1 MMTHIVIFYTFVFT
15 KIFYM
20 KRNFN
25 FRALAGAFAVL
36 ILASCNNDN
45 VEDSV
50 LPEAQSENLKLD
62 QPNELE
68 KVCYYVDQYWS
79 SAAVLKTTLK
89 TTADTNFMNAQMT
102 KIASLWGRTNPTL
115 RFVDDPSN
123 PNSTYNAISYS
134 TGKIY
139 YGYAIYDDAKAKGG
153 DIVNAM
159 ILAHEYGHQLQYI
172 FGLPSVSESTARP
185 NELEA
190 DGFAG
195 YYLRRPNGYNQ
206 TSFAQIA
213 AAYEFAQSIG
223 DYQTTSAGH
232 HGTPPQRRSAVRLGF
247 LLGQYDL
254 TASAF
259 DYNFFYY
266 YQGVLNGTYKMAK
279 NTQYPE
285 LDAYMSQYMDEL
297 KKIQS
302 GEISAEEFKELK

>member
-1 MMTHIVIFYTFVFT
+1 
-15 KIFYM
+15 M
-20 KRNFN
+20 KRNIHFPILLGAIA
-25 FRALAGAFAVL
+25 ALSLSA
-36 ILASCNNDN
+36 CNDDTMETP
-45 VEDSV
+45 VQ
-50 LPEAQSENLKLD
+50 PAQQAESLTID
-62 QPNELE
+62 QPNALE

-79 SAAVLKTTLK
+79 SSSVLLTSLQNST
-89 TTADTNFMNAQMT
+89 DTNFMNSQMT
-102 KIASLWGRTNPTL
+102 KISGMWGRSNPTL
-115 RFVDDPSN
+115 RFVNDPSN
-123 PNSTYNAISYS
+123 YNSTYNAISYS

-139 YGYAIYDDAKAKGG
+139 YGYAIYYDAKSKGG

-172 FGLPSVSESTARP
+172 FGLPSVTESTARP

-223 DYQTTSAGH
+223 DYQTNSAGH

-279 NTQYPE
+279 NSQYPE
-285 LDAYMSQYMDEL
+285 LDAYMKPYLDEI
-297 KKIQS
+297 KKLQT
-302 GEISAEEFKELK
+302 GEISAEEFKNLK

>member
-1 MMTHIVIFYTFVFT
+1 
-15 KIFYM
+15 M
-20 KRNFN
+20 KFNFN
-25 FRALAGAFAVL
+25 SCLFAGALAAFSL
-36 ILASCNNDN
+36 TGCRDDKM
-45 VEDSV
+45 EESV
-50 LPEAQSENLKLD
+50 LPEIQAESSKIE
-62 QPNELE
+62 QPGELE

-79 SAAVLKTTLK
+79 SSSVLKTALQNST
-89 TTADTNFMNAQMT
+89 DTNFMNAQMT
-102 KIASLWGRTNPTL
+102 KIAGLWGRSNPTL

-123 PNSTYNAISYS
+123 FNSTYNAISYS

-139 YGYAIYDDAKAKGG
+139 YGYAIYYDAKNKGG

-195 YYLRRPNGYNQ
+195 YYLRRPNGYNK
-206 TSFAQIA
+206 TNFSEIA

-223 DYQTTSAGH
+223 DYQTSSPGH
-232 HGTPPQRRSAVRLGF
+232 HGTPAQRRSAVRLGF

-254 TASAF
+254 NASNF

-266 YQGVLNGTYKMAK
+266 YQGVLNGTYKMGK
-279 NTQYPE
+279 NSQNPE
-285 LDAYMSQYMDEL
+285 IDAYMSQYMDEL
-297 KKIQS
+297 RKIQS
-302 GEISAEEFKELK
+302 GEISAEEFKHLK

>member
-1 MMTHIVIFYTFVFT
+1 MRIIVIFYTFVFT

-25 FRALAGAFAVL
+25 FRVLAGAFAVFT
-36 ILASCNNDN
+36 LAACNNDN
-45 VEDSV
+45 VEDTV
-50 LPEAQSENLKLD
+50 LPEAQVDNLKLD

-79 SAAVLKTTLK
+79 SAAVLKTTLNA
-89 TTADTNFMNAQMT
+89 TTDTKFMNAQMT
-102 KIASLWGRTNPTL
+102 KIASLWGRSNPTL
-115 RFVDDPSN
+115 RFVDDASN

-139 YGYAIYDDAKAKGG
+139 YGYAIYYDAKAKGG

-172 FGLPSVSESTARP
+172 FGLPTVSESTARP

-195 YYLRRPNGYNQ
+195 YYLRRPNGYNKTQ
-206 TSFAQIA
+206 FSEIA

-297 KKIQS
+297 RKIQS

>member
-1 MMTHIVIFYTFVFT
+1 
-15 KIFYM
+15 M
-20 KRNFN
+20 KRKLHFPILLGVIA
-25 FRALAGAFAVL
+25 ALSLSA
-36 ILASCNNDN
+36 CND
-45 VEDSV
+45 DSLETPV
-50 LPEAQSENLKLD
+50 QQEQQTENLKID

-79 SAAVLKTTLK
+79 SSSVLSTSLQNST
-89 TTADTNFMNAQMT
+89 DTNFMNSQMT
-102 KIASLWGRTNPTL
+102 KIASIWGRSNPTL
-115 RFVDDPSN
+115 RFVNDPSN
-123 PNSTYNAISYS
+123 FNSTYNAISYS

-139 YGYAIYDDAKAKGG
+139 YGYAIYYDAKSKGG

-254 TASAF
+254 SASAF

-279 NTQYPE
+279 NSQYPE
-285 LDAYMSQYMDEL
+285 LDNYMKQYLEEL
-297 KKIQS
+297 KQIQN
-302 GEISAEEFKELK
+302 GEISAEEFKNLK

>member
-1 MMTHIVIFYTFVFT
+1 
-15 KIFYM
+15 M
-20 KRNFN
+20 KRNFH
-25 FRALAGAFAVL
+25 FPIVLGAIAVFSL
-36 ILASCNNDN
+36 SACNDDTMETP
-45 VEDSV
+45 VQQE
-50 LPEAQSENLKLD
+50 QQTENLKID

-79 SAAVLKTTLK
+79 SSSVLLTSLQNST
-89 TTADTNFMNAQMT
+89 DTNFMNSQMT
-102 KIASLWGRTNPTL
+102 KIASMWGRSNPTL
-115 RFVDDPSN
+115 RFVNDPSN
-123 PNSTYNAISYS
+123 FNSTYNAISYS

-139 YGYAIYDDAKAKGG
+139 YGYAIYYDAKSKGG

-232 HGTPPQRRSAVRLGF
+232 HGTPAQRRSAVRLGF

-254 TASAF
+254 SASAF

-279 NTQYPE
+279 NSQYPE
-285 LDAYMSQYMDEL
+285 LDNYMKQYLEEL
-297 KKIQS
+297 KQIQN
-302 GEISAEEFKELK
+302 GEISAEEFKNLK

>member
-1 MMTHIVIFYTFVFT
+1 
-15 KIFYM
+15 M
-20 KRNFN
+20 KTNFN
-25 FRALAGAFAVL
+25 FRLLAGALAVL
-36 ILASCNNDN
+36 SLSACNDDN
-45 VEDSV
+45 LETPVQ
-50 LPEAQSENLKLD
+50 PEQQTENLKID

-68 KVCYYVDQYWS
+68 KVCYYVDQNWS
-79 SAAVLKTTLK
+79 SSSVLATSLQNST
-89 TTADTNFMNAQMT
+89 DTNFMNSQMT
-102 KIASLWGRTNPTL
+102 KIASLWGRSNPTL
-115 RFVDDPSN
+115 RFVNDPSN
-123 PNSTYNAISYS
+123 VNSTYNAISYS

-139 YGYAIYDDAKAKGG
+139 YGYAIYYDAKSKGG

-206 TSFAQIA
+206 TTFAQIA

-223 DYQTTSAGH
+223 DYQTTSSGH

-254 TASAF
+254 SASSF

-266 YQGVLNGTYKMAK
+266 YQGVLNGTYKMGK
-279 NTQYPE
+279 NTQNPE

-297 KKIQS
+297 RKIQN
-302 GEISAEEFKELK
+302 GEISAEEFKDLQ

>member
-1 MMTHIVIFYTFVFT
+1 
-15 KIFYM
+15 M
-20 KRNFN
+20 KRNTHFPILLGAIA
-25 FRALAGAFAVL
+25 ALSLSA
-36 ILASCNNDN
+36 CNDDTM
-45 VEDSV
+45 ETP
-50 LPEAQSENLKLD
+50 LPAEQQTENLKID
-62 QPNELE
+62 QPNALE

-79 SAAVLKTTLK
+79 SSSVLLTSLQNST
-89 TTADTNFMNAQMT
+89 DTNFMNSQMT
-102 KIASLWGRTNPTL
+102 KIAGMWGRSNPTL
-115 RFVDDPSN
+115 RFVNDPSN
-123 PNSTYNAISYS
+123 YNSTYNAISYS

-139 YGYAIYDDAKAKGG
+139 YGYAIYYDAKSKGG

-172 FGLPSVSESTARP
+172 FGLPSVTESTARP

-223 DYQTTSAGH
+223 DYQTNSAGH

-247 LLGQYDL
+247 LLGQYNL
-254 TASAF
+254 TASDF

-279 NTQYPE
+279 NNKYPE
-285 LDAYMSQYMDEL
+285 LDAYMKQYLDEI
-297 KKIQS
+297 KKLQT
-302 GEISAEEFKELK
+302 GEISAEEFKDLK

>member
-1 MMTHIVIFYTFVFT
+1 
-15 KIFYM
+15 M

-25 FRALAGAFAVL
+25 FRILAGAFAAL
-36 ILASCNNDN
+36 LLSACND
-45 VEDSV
+45 DSMETPV
-50 LPEAQSENLKLD
+50 AAEQQTQSQKID
-62 QPNELE
+62 QPNDLE

-79 SAAVLKTTLK
+79 SSSVLLTSLQNST
-89 TTADTNFMNAQMT
+89 DTNFMNSQMT
-102 KIASLWGRTNPTL
+102 KIASMWGRSNPTL
-115 RFVDDPSN
+115 RFVNDPSN
-123 PNSTYNAISYS
+123 YNSTYNAISYS

-139 YGYAIYDDAKAKGG
+139 YGYAIYYDAKSKGG

-206 TSFAQIA
+206 TSFPQIA

-223 DYQTTSAGH
+223 DYQTNSPGH

-266 YQGVLNGTYKMAK
+266 YQGVLNGTYKTAK
-279 NTQYPE
+279 NAQYPE
-285 LDAYMSQYMDEL
+285 LDAYMQQYLDEI
-297 KKIQS
+297 KKIQT
-302 GEISAEEFKELK
+302 GEISAEEFKNLQ

>member
-1 MMTHIVIFYTFVFT
+1 
-15 KIFYM
+15 M
-20 KRNFN
+20 KRNIHFPILLG
-25 FRALAGAFAVL
+25 ALAALSLSA
-36 ILASCNNDN
+36 CNDDTMETP
-45 VEDSV
+45 VQ
-50 LPEAQSENLKLD
+50 PAQQAESLTID
-62 QPNELE
+62 QPNALE

-79 SAAVLKTTLK
+79 SSSVLLASLQNS
-89 TTADTNFMNAQMT
+89 ADTNFMNSQMT
-102 KIASLWGRTNPTL
+102 KIAGMWGRSNPTL
-115 RFVDDPSN
+115 RFVNDPSN
-123 PNSTYNAISYS
+123 YNSTYNAISYS

-139 YGYAIYDDAKAKGG
+139 YGYAIYYDAKSKGG

-172 FGLPSVSESTARP
+172 FGLPSVTESTARP

-223 DYQTTSAGH
+223 DYQTNSAGH

-279 NTQYPE
+279 NSKYPE
-285 LDAYMSQYMDEL
+285 LDAYMKPYLDEI
-297 KKIQS
+297 KKLQT
-302 GEISAEEFKELK
+302 GEISAEEFKNLK

>member
-1 MMTHIVIFYTFVFT
+1 MN
-15 KIFYM
+15 
-20 KRNFN
+20 RNIHLPILVGAIA
-25 FRALAGAFAVL
+25 ALSLSA
-36 ILASCNNDN
+36 CNDDN
-45 VEDSV
+45 METPVQ
-50 LPEAQSENLKLD
+50 PEQQTENLKID
-62 QPNELE
+62 QPNALE

-79 SAAVLKTTLK
+79 SSSVLLTSLQNST
-89 TTADTNFMNAQMT
+89 DTNFMNSQMT
-102 KIASLWGRTNPTL
+102 KIAGMWGRSNPTL
-115 RFVDDPSN
+115 RFVNDPSN
-123 PNSTYNAISYS
+123 YNSTYNAISYS

-139 YGYAIYDDAKAKGG
+139 YGYAIYYDAKSKGG

-172 FGLPSVSESTARP
+172 FGLPSVTESTARP

-223 DYQTTSAGH
+223 DYQTNSAGH

-247 LLGQYDL
+247 LLGQYSL
-254 TASAF
+254 TAADF

-279 NTQYPE
+279 NSKYPE
-285 LDAYMSQYMDEL
+285 LDAYMKPYLDEI
-297 KKIQS
+297 KKLQT
-302 GEISAEEFKELK
+302 GEISAEEFKNLK

>member
-1 MMTHIVIFYTFVFT
+1 
-15 KIFYM
+15 M
-20 KRNFN
+20 KRKIQFPI
-25 FRALAGAFAVL
+25 LLGAIAVL
-36 ILASCNNDN
+36 SLSACNDDTMETP
-45 VEDSV
+45 VQ
-50 LPEAQSENLKLD
+50 PEQQAENLKPE
-62 QPNELE
+62 QPNALE

-79 SAAVLKTTLK
+79 SSSVLLTSLQNS
-89 TTADTNFMNAQMT
+89 ADTNFMNSQMT
-102 KIASLWGRTNPTL
+102 KIASMCGRSNPTL
-115 RFVDDPSN
+115 RFVNDPSN
-123 PNSTYNAISYS
+123 FNSTYNAISYS

-139 YGYAIYDDAKAKGG
+139 YGYAIYYDAKAKGG

-172 FGLPSVSESTARP
+172 FGLPTVTESTARP

-223 DYQTTSAGH
+223 DYQTTSPGH

-247 LLGQYDL
+247 LLGQYSL
-254 TASAF
+254 SAADF

-279 NTQYPE
+279 NSQYPE
-285 LDAYMSQYMDEL
+285 LDAYMKQYLDEL
-297 KKIQS
+297 KQIQT
-302 GEISAEEFKELK
+302 GEISAEEFKNLK

>member
-1 MMTHIVIFYTFVFT
+1 
-15 KIFYM
+15 M
-20 KRNFN
+20 KRKLHFPILLGAIA
-25 FRALAGAFAVL
+25 ALSLSA
-36 ILASCNNDN
+36 CNDDTMETP
-45 VEDSV
+45 VQQE
-50 LPEAQSENLKLD
+50 QQTENLKID

-79 SAAVLKTTLK
+79 SSAVLTTTLPNS
-89 TTADTNFMNAQMT
+89 TDTNFMNSQMNA
-102 KIASLWGRTNPTL
+102 IAGMWGRTAPTL
-115 RFVDDPSN
+115 RFVNDPSN

-139 YGYAIYDDAKAKGG
+139 YGYAIYADAKNKGG
-153 DIVNAM
+153 NIVNAM

-254 TASAF
+254 SASAF

-279 NTQYPE
+279 NSQYPE
-285 LDAYMSQYMDEL
+285 LDNYMKQYLEEL
-297 KKIQS
+297 KQIQN
-302 GEISAEEFKELK
+302 GEISAEEFKNLK

>member
-1 MMTHIVIFYTFVFT
+1 
-15 KIFYM
+15 M
-20 KRNFN
+20 KRNIYFPLLVGAIA
-25 FRALAGAFAVL
+25 ALSLSA
-36 ILASCNNDN
+36 CNNDSMQTP
-45 VEDSV
+45 VQTEQQ
-50 LPEAQSENLKLD
+50 PENLKIE
-62 QPNELE
+62 QPNALE
-68 KVCYYVDQYWS
+68 KVCYYVDQYWNS
-79 SAAVLKTTLK
+79 TAVLATSLPNST
-89 TTADTNFMNAQMT
+89 DTNFMNSQMT
-102 KIASLWGRTNPTL
+102 KIASLWGRSNPTL
-115 RFVDDPSN
+115 RFVNDPSS

-139 YGYAIYDDAKAKGG
+139 YGYAIYADAKNKGG

-206 TSFAQIA
+206 TTFAQIA

-254 TASAF
+254 TASSF

-266 YQGVLNGTYKMAK
+266 YQGVLNGTYKMGK
-279 NTQYPE
+279 NSQYPE
-285 LDAYMSQYMDEL
+285 IDAYMTQYMDEL
-297 KKIQS
+297 RKIQN
-302 GEISAEEFKELK
+302 GEISAEEFKNLK

>member
-1 MMTHIVIFYTFVFT
+1 
-15 KIFYM
+15 M
-20 KRNFN
+20 KRNFS
-25 FRALAGAFAVL
+25 FPILLGAIAALSLSA
-36 ILASCNNDN
+36 CNDDTMETP
-45 VEDSV
+45 VQ
-50 LPEAQSENLKLD
+50 PEQQTENLKID
-62 QPNELE
+62 QPNALE

-79 SAAVLKTTLK
+79 SSSVLLTSLQNST
-89 TTADTNFMNAQMT
+89 DTNFMNSQMT
-102 KIASLWGRTNPTL
+102 KIAGMWGRSNPTL
-115 RFVDDPSN
+115 RFVNDPSN
-123 PNSTYNAISYS
+123 YSSTYNAISYS

-139 YGYAIYDDAKAKGG
+139 YGYAIYYDAKSKGG

-172 FGLPSVSESTARP
+172 FGLPSVTESTARP

-206 TSFAQIA
+206 TSFTQIA

-223 DYQTTSAGH
+223 DYQTNSAGH

-279 NTQYPE
+279 NSKYPE
-285 LDAYMSQYMDEL
+285 LDAYMKPYLDEI
-297 KKIQS
+297 KKLQT
-302 GEISAEEFKELK
+302 GEISAEEFKNLK

>member
-1 MMTHIVIFYTFVFT
+1 
-15 KIFYM
+15 M
-20 KRNFN
+20 KRNFS
-25 FRALAGAFAVL
+25 FPILLGAIAALSLSA
-36 ILASCNNDN
+36 CNDDTMDTP
-45 VEDSV
+45 VQ
-50 LPEAQSENLKLD
+50 PEQQTENLKID
-62 QPNELE
+62 QPNALE

-79 SAAVLKTTLK
+79 SSSVLLTSLQNST
-89 TTADTNFMNAQMT
+89 DTNFMNSQMT
-102 KIASLWGRTNPTL
+102 KIASMWGRSNPTL
-115 RFVDDPSN
+115 RFVNDPSN
-123 PNSTYNAISYS
+123 YNSTYNAISYS

-139 YGYAIYDDAKAKGG
+139 YGYAIYYDAKSKGG

-172 FGLPSVSESTARP
+172 FGLPSVTESTARP

-206 TSFAQIA
+206 TSFTQIA

-223 DYQTTSAGH
+223 DYQTNSAGH

-279 NTQYPE
+279 NSKYPE
-285 LDAYMSQYMDEL
+285 LDAYMKPYLDEI
-297 KKIQS
+297 KKLQT
-302 GEISAEEFKELK
+302 GEISAEEFKNLQ

>member
-1 MMTHIVIFYTFVFT
+1 
-15 KIFYM
+15 M
-20 KRNFN
+20 KRKIQFPILLGVIA
-25 FRALAGAFAVL
+25 ALSLSA
-36 ILASCNNDN
+36 CNDDTMETP
-45 VEDSV
+45 VQ
-50 LPEAQSENLKLD
+50 PEQQAENLKPE
-62 QPNELE
+62 QPNALE

-79 SAAVLKTTLK
+79 SSSVLLTSLQNS
-89 TTADTNFMNAQMT
+89 ADTNFMNSQMT
-102 KIASLWGRTNPTL
+102 KIASMWGRSNPTL
-115 RFVDDPSN
+115 RFVNDPSN
-123 PNSTYNAISYS
+123 FNSTYNAISYS

-139 YGYAIYDDAKAKGG
+139 YGYAIYYDAKAKGG

-172 FGLPSVSESTARP
+172 FGLPTVTESTARP

-223 DYQTTSAGH
+223 DYQTTSPGH

-247 LLGQYDL
+247 LLGQYSL
-254 TASAF
+254 SAADF

-279 NTQYPE
+279 NSQYPE
-285 LDAYMSQYMDEL
+285 LDAYMKQYLDEL
-297 KKIQS
+297 KQIQT
-302 GEISAEEFKELK
+302 GEISAEEFKNLK

>member
-1 MMTHIVIFYTFVFT
+1 
-15 KIFYM
+15 M
-20 KRNFN
+20 KRNIHFPILLGAIA
-25 FRALAGAFAVL
+25 ALSLSA
-36 ILASCNNDN
+36 CNDDAMETP
-45 VEDSV
+45 VQPAPQTES
-50 LPEAQSENLKLD
+50 LTID
-62 QPNELE
+62 QPNALE

-79 SAAVLKTTLK
+79 SSSVLLTSLQNST
-89 TTADTNFMNAQMT
+89 DTSFMNSQMT
-102 KIASLWGRTNPTL
+102 KISGMWGRSNPTL
-115 RFVDDPSN
+115 RFVNDPSN
-123 PNSTYNAISYS
+123 YNSTYNAISYS

-139 YGYAIYDDAKAKGG
+139 YGYAIYYDAKSKGG

-172 FGLPSVSESTARP
+172 FGLPSVTESTARP

-223 DYQTTSAGH
+223 DYQTNSAGH

-279 NTQYPE
+279 NSQYPE
-285 LDAYMSQYMDEL
+285 LDAYMKPYLDEI
-297 KKIQS
+297 KKLQT
-302 GEISAEEFKELK
+302 GEISAEEFKNLK

>member
-1 MMTHIVIFYTFVFT
+1 
-15 KIFYM
+15 M

-25 FRALAGAFAVL
+25 FRIIAGSIAALFLSA
-36 ILASCNNDN
+36 CNDESLETP
-45 VEDSV
+45 VQLEQQTES
-50 LPEAQSENLKLD
+50 LKID
-62 QPNELE
+62 QPNDLE

-79 SAAVLKTTLK
+79 SSSVLLTSLQNST
-89 TTADTNFMNAQMT
+89 DTNFMNSQMT
-102 KIASLWGRTNPTL
+102 KIASMWGRSNPTL
-115 RFVDDPSN
+115 RFVNDPSN
-123 PNSTYNAISYS
+123 YNSTYNAISYS

-139 YGYAIYDDAKAKGG
+139 YGYAIYYDAKSKGG

-223 DYQTTSAGH
+223 DYQTTSPGH

-266 YQGVLNGTYKMAK
+266 YQGVLNGTYKTAK
-279 NTQYPE
+279 NSQYPE
-285 LDAYMSQYMDEL
+285 LDAYMSQYLDEL
-297 KKIQS
+297 KKIQT
-302 GEISAEEFKELK
+302 GEISAEEFKNLK

>member
-1 MMTHIVIFYTFVFT
+1 MKKKLHFPILLGAIAALSLSACNDDTMETPVQQEQQAESL
-15 KIFYM
+15 KI
-20 KRNFN
+20 
-25 FRALAGAFAVL
+25 
-36 ILASCNNDN
+36 
-45 VEDSV
+45 
-50 LPEAQSENLKLD
+50 D

-79 SAAVLKTTLK
+79 SSAVLTTTLPNS
-89 TTADTNFMNAQMT
+89 TDTNFMNSQMT
-102 KIASLWGRTNPTL
+102 TIAGMWGRTAPTL
-115 RFVDDPSN
+115 RFVNDPSN

-139 YGYAIYDDAKAKGG
+139 YGYAIYADAKNKGG
-153 DIVNAM
+153 NIVNAM

-254 TASAF
+254 SASAF

-279 NTQYPE
+279 NSQYPE
-285 LDAYMSQYMDEL
+285 LDNYMKQYLEEL
-297 KKIQS
+297 KQIQN
-302 GEISAEEFKELK
+302 GEISAEEFKNLK

>member
-1 MMTHIVIFYTFVFT
+1 
-15 KIFYM
+15 M
-20 KRNFN
+20 KKNFN
-25 FRALAGAFAVL
+25 FCCLAGAMAVFSL
-36 ILASCNNDN
+36 TACNDN
-45 VEDSV
+45 STED
-50 LPEAQSENLKLD
+50 NLLQQPQAESAKIE

-68 KVCYYVDQYWS
+68 KACYYVDQNWNS
-79 SAAVLKTTLK
+79 SAVLKTSMK
-89 TTADTNFMNAQMT
+89 TSTDTNFMNGQMT
-102 KIASLWGRTNPTL
+102 KIASLWGRSNPTL

-139 YGYAIYDDAKAKGG
+139 YGYAIYYDAKNKGG

-195 YYLRRPNGYNQ
+195 YYLRRPEGYNKTQ
-206 TSFAQIA
+206 FSEIA

-223 DYQTTSAGH
+223 DYSTTSPGH

-247 LLGQYDL
+247 LLGQYNL
-254 TASAF
+254 SASDF

-266 YQGVLNGTYKMAK
+266 YQGVLNGTYKMGK
-279 NTQYPE
+279 NSRNPE
-285 LDAYMSQYMDEL
+285 LDAYMMQYIDEL
-297 KKIQS
+297 RKIQS
-302 GEISAEEFKELK
+302 GEISAEEFKQLK

>member
-1 MMTHIVIFYTFVFT
+1 
-15 KIFYM
+15 M
-20 KRNFN
+20 KRNFY
-25 FRALAGAFAVL
+25 LPILLGAAAIFSLSA
-36 ILASCNNDN
+36 CNNDTM
-45 VEDSV
+45 ETSV
-50 LPEAQSENLKLD
+50 QPEQQTESLTIE
-62 QPNELE
+62 QPNTLE

-79 SAAVLKTTLK
+79 STAVLTTSLPNS
-89 TTADTNFMNAQMT
+89 ADTSFMNSQMT
-102 KIASLWGRTNPTL
+102 KIAGMWGRSNPTL
-115 RFVDDPSN
+115 RFVNDPSN

-139 YGYAIYDDAKAKGG
+139 YGYAIYADAKNKGG

-247 LLGQYDL
+247 LLGQYSL
-254 TASAF
+254 TAAAF

-266 YQGVLNGTYKMAK
+266 YQGVLNGTYKMGK
-279 NTQYPE
+279 NSQYAE
-285 LDAYMSQYMDEL
+285 IDAYMSQYMDEL

-302 GEISAEEFKELK
+302 GEISEEEFKQLK